1 MNRDEGRGATADRG
15 GAASGLD
22 CREVLGLTRMSLCRW
37 IHGANEQ
44 SVESLVPR
52 PKPGRPTTLTP
63 KV

>member
-1 MNRDEGRGATADRG
+1 
-15 GAASGLD
+15 
-22 CREVLGLTRMSLCRW
+22 MSLCRW